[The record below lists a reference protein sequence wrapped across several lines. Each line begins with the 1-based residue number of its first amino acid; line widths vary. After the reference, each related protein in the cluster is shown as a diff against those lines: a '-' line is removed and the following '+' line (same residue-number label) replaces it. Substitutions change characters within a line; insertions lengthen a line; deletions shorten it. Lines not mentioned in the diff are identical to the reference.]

1 LLSALACVLPTA
13 SVSIS
18 LSLCLRRFPRE
29 SSFLPANHFC
39 YVGMLEGE
47 VNGTVTAKEGGSH
60 STTGCLRAK
69 GGGAPQDEHSGGR

>member
-1 LLSALACVLPTA
+1 
-13 SVSIS
+13 
-18 LSLCLRRFPRE
+18 
-29 SSFLPANHFC
+29 
-39 YVGMLEGE
+39 MLEGE